1 MEREVFM
8 ATVRVKGGEKE
19 AKEADEIFKK
29 IFHKKL
35 KSYMDVIEM
44 SKKGI
49 TKASLME
56 FVHFLNFT
64 PDQFARLLP
73 ITLRTIQRYSSK
85 QTFSPTISEHIIQLV
100 FLVGKGIEVFGSL
113 EKFMSW
119 FNAPSQ
125 ALGGNVPIDLVYL
138 KTGAQMVM
146 DELGRIEYGVYA

>member
-1 MEREVFM
+1 M
-8 ATVRVKGGEKE
+8 ATVSVKGRE
-19 AKEADEIFKK
+19 KEADEIFKK

-35 KSYMDVIEM
+35 KSCMDVIEM
-44 SKKGI
+44 SKEGI

-56 FVHFLNFT
+56 FIHFLNFT

-85 QTFSPTISEHIIQLV
+85 QTFSPTLSEHIIQLV

-125 ALGGNVPIDLVYL
+125 ALGGNVPIDLVNL

>member
-1 MEREVFM
+1 METLTIKKRDKQ
-8 ATVRVKGGEKE
+8 A
-19 AKEADEIFKK
+19 AEIFKK
-29 IFHKKL
+29 VFHKQL

-44 SKKGI
+44 SKEGI
-49 TKASLME
+49 TKRSLMD
-56 FVHFLNFT
+56 FVHFLNFS
-64 PDQFARLLP
+64 PDQFARMLP

-85 QTFSPTISEHIIQLV
+85 QKFNPAVSEHIIQLV

-119 FNAPSQ
+119 FNTPSK
-125 ALGGNVPIDLVYL
+125 ALGGNVPSDLVSL

>member
-1 MEREVFM
+1 ME
-8 ATVRVKGGEKE
+8 TLTIKE
-19 AKEADEIFKK
+19 SDKQADEIFRKV
-29 IFHKKL
+29 FHRQL

-44 SKKGI
+44 SKEGI

-56 FVHFLNFT
+56 FVHYLNFS
-64 PDQFARLLP
+64 PEQFARMLP
-73 ITLRTIQRYSSK
+73 ITLRTIQRYSNK
-85 QTFSPTISEHIIQLV
+85 QKFSPSVSEHIIQLV

-119 FNAPSQ
+119 FNTPSK
-125 ALGGNVPIDLVYL
+125 ALGGKAPSDLVNL